1 MVTTIKTPYF
11 LSSWSSCKHEHMH
24 SAVSHDP
31 CLSNACLC
39 SRESPMLQAVPYC
52 LSPPPPPPIYPTGSV
67 LVLVQLPHMQAVLG
81 PVDTRWS
88 SFPACSL
95 SLEASTSEQ
104 RLFLFILSVS
114 SMSKQNGHCCWLVLK
129 MMYLHFVWVNSLMLV
144 TNNVNLGAE
153 RDSSWTWI
161 MPWLLCLVCALFSK
175 VKETVK

>member
-31 CLSNACLC
+31 CLSNACLSAAGNHPC
-39 SRESPMLQAVPYC
+39 FRLFLTVY
-52 LSPPPPPPIYPTGSV
+52 LSPPPPSYWFCARPGSAAS
-67 LVLVQLPHMQAVLG
+67 HAGHLG

-88 SFPACSL
+88 SFPPCSL

-144 TNNVNLGAE
+144 TNNVNLGAG

-175 VKETVK
+175 LKETVK